1 VTAGPSAT
9 RTRISS
15 NRSPLSSTFDGVTY
29 NDFVLPFDFSYEADV
44 WGRVRRTVKSYRE
57 QAQASA
63 ADLDT
68 INLSMHADV
77 AMDYFQARSLD
88 AEGQL
93 LSSTVRHY
101 EQALKWTQ
109 SRFEEG
115 TASEVEVEQAKTQL
129 QTTRAAA
136 IDVGVLAIAIR
147 TRRCNSY
154 WETFRGVQPSRTAAH
169 RTTSTYS
176 FRPALGTAQKT
187 PGYRSRREAGGG
199 R

>member
-77 AMDYFQARSLD
+77 AMDYF
-88 AEGQL
+88 
-93 LSSTVRHY
+93 
-101 EQALKWTQ
+101 
-109 SRFEEG
+109 
-115 TASEVEVEQAKTQL
+115 
-129 QTTRAAA
+129 
-136 IDVGVLAIAIR
+136 
-147 TRRCNSY
+147 
-154 WETFRGVQPSRTAAH
+154 
-169 RTTSTYS
+169 
-176 FRPALGTAQKT
+176 RPAASML
-187 PGYRSRREAGGG
+187 RDSS
-199 R
+199 